1 MLLGNKRVIAFMH
14 FSHLL
19 CANAVDNAIDF
30 NTGNR
35 FIENDSPKIRKIFQ
49 NYIASK
55 EFF

>member
-30 NTGNR
+30 NTGKR
-35 FIENDSPKIRKIFQ
+35 FIENDSPKIRKIF
-49 NYIASK
+49 
-55 EFF
+55 